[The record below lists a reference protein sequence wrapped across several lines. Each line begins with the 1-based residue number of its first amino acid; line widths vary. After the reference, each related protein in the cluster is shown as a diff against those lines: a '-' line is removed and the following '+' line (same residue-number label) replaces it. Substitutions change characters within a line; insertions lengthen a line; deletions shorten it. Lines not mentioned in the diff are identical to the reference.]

1 MATPKTER
9 APHNLKARVCFM
21 CNTRQQAIKVANKA
35 SKKLP
40 EHCRVSIERAS
51 EGGWGLM

>member
-1 MATPKTER
+1 MATHKTER